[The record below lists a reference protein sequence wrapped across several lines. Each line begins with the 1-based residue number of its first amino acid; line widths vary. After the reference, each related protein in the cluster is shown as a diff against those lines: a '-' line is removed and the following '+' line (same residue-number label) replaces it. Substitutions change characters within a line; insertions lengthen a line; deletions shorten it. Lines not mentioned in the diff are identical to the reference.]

1 MERDDFGKNFSN
13 EKILSFREMWN
24 SSNKSSVQAKSWEGI
39 SGNYEKRN
47 IKNNVSVRKEKME
60 IENVTR
66 DENTTG
72 YILRT
77 NGKS

>member
-1 MERDDFGKNFSN
+1 
-13 EKILSFREMWN
+13 MWN
-24 SSNKSSVQAKSWEGI
+24 SSNKSSVQAKSREGI

-47 IKNNVSVRKEKME
+47 VKNNVSVRKEKIE

-72 YILRT
+72 YILRQMEKVE
-77 NGKS
+77 GKVELQSCR

>member
-1 MERDDFGKNFSN
+1 
-13 EKILSFREMWN
+13 MWN
-24 SSNKSSVQAKSWEGI
+24 SSNKSSVQAKSREGI

-47 IKNNVSVRKEKME
+47 IKNNVSVRKEKIE

-72 YILRT
+72 
-77 NGKS
+77 